1 MQISFD
7 LSPQANNGKVLA
19 PYHSALNDSTYEH
32 LKAALYNLYTG
43 YSSYMRPSPDHVPY
57 IAGHSFRP

>member
-7 LSPQANNGKVLA
+7 LSLQANNEKVLA
-19 PYHSALNDSTYEH
+19 PYHPALNDSTYEY
-32 LKAALYNLYTG
+32 LKAASYNLYTG
-43 YSSYMRPSPDHVPY
+43 YFSYMRPSPDQVSY